1 MTVPAYCCSTAA
13 FEGDVWHEQRCPR
26 AAARRPQADSLFDI
40 PAREEGGP
48 LL

>member
-13 FEGDVWHEQRCPR
+13 FEGDPWHERVCPW
-26 AAARRPQADSLFDI
+26 AAARRPQVDSLFDI
-40 PAREEGGP
+40 PACQEGGP